1 MQSVF
6 SEKSEFN
13 NYLLLWNISYIFI
26 LKLQVKMLTFNFSSL
41 PIRNHSFSSCLLLQ
55 FFCQFSKHYGKLG
68 SKGVTKY
75 EKFYVF
81 KGFVCY

>member
-1 MQSVF
+1 MYFLKNQ
-6 SEKSEFN
+6 N
-13 NYLLLWNISYIFI
+13 LIIIYCYGIYLTFFI
-26 LKLQVKMLTFNFSSL
+26 LKLQVKMLTFFNFSSL

-68 SKGVTKY
+68 TKGVTKY